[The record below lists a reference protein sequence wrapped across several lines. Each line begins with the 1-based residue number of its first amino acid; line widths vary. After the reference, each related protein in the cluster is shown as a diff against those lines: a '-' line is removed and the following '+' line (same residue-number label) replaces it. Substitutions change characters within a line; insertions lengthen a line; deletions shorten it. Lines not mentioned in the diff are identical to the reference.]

1 MELISVNNIEIYEKL
16 IQVLDKDDIRQNEPM
31 YLHTSFKIGGPADFF
46 VTPKNVEKL
55 VATIKLCSKEKI
67 PYYIIGNGSN
77 LLVTDKGFR
86 GVIIQI
92 YKNFDEI
99 KIVGDRVYAQAG
111 VLLSKL
117 SKKICEASLEG
128 FEFASGIPGTL
139 GGAVFMNA
147 GAYGGEMKDI
157 VESVTVVTHQGD
169 LIDLPKEALNLDYR
183 SSILQKEDYVAVSIT
198 LQLKQGDRE
207 TIKSNLEELT
217 SRRKAKQ
224 PLELPSAGS
233 TFKRP
238 DGYYAGKLI
247 MDSGLRGYSI
257 GDAQVSEKHCGFVVN
272 KGNATCEDVLRLIE
286 HIQKVVKQSFGVDLE
301 TEVKLLGE

>member
-1 MELISVNNIEIYEKL
+1 MELMFVNNIEIYKKL
-16 IQVLDKDDIRQNEPM
+16 TQVLDEDDIKENEPM
-31 YLHTSFKIGGPADFF
+31 NLHTSFKIGGPADFF
-46 VTPKNVEKL
+46 VTPKNVDKL
-55 VATIKLCSKEKI
+55 VGTIKLCSHEKI

-92 YKNFDEI
+92 YKNFDKI
-99 KIVGDRVYAQAG
+99 NIVGDRVSAQAG

-117 SKKICEASLEG
+117 SKKIYEASLEG

-183 SSILQKEDYVAVSIT
+183 SSVLQKEDYVAISVT
-198 LQLKQGDRE
+198 LHLKKGNHKA
-207 TIKSNLEELT
+207 IKQVLDNLT
-217 SRRKAKQ
+217 AKRKTKQ

-238 DGYYAGKLI
+238 DGYFAGKLI
-247 MDSGLRGYSI
+247 MDSGLSGFCI

-272 KGNATCEDVLRLIE
+272 KGNATCQDVLLLIE

-301 TEVKLLGE
+301 PEVKLLGE

>member
-1 MELISVNNIEIYEKL
+1 MELMFVNNTKIYEKL
-16 IQVLDKDDIRQNEPM
+16 TLVLDENEIRQNEM
-31 YLHTSFKIGGPADFF
+31 MHLHTSFKIGGPADFF
-46 VTPKNVEKL
+46 VIPKSIEKL
-55 VATIKLCSKEKI
+55 VNTIKICTREKI

-99 KIVGDRVYAQAG
+99 KIVGERVYAQAG

-117 SKKICEASLEG
+117 SKKIYEAGLEG

-169 LIDLPKEALNLDYR
+169 LIDLPKEALDLDYR
-183 SSILQKEDYVAVSIT
+183 SSILQKEDYVALSIT
-198 LQLKQGDRE
+198 LQLKKGDRE
-207 TIKSNLEELT
+207 TIKRNLEELT
-217 SRRKAKQ
+217 NRRKAKQ
-224 PLELPSAGS
+224 PLDLPSAGS

-238 DGYYAGKLI
+238 EGHYAGKLI
-247 MDSGLRGYSI
+247 MESGLSGYTI

-272 KGNATCEDVLRLIE
+272 KGNATCEDVLQLIE
-286 HIQKVVKQSFGVDLE
+286 HIQKVVKQGFGVELE
-301 TEVKLLGE
+301 PEVKLLGE